1 MLWFQGSITRPSKF
15 SFSGLAALFRQAV
28 AERRVERRRAVAGAR
43 TRVGEVFDAWYAE
56 WRQLDDIPT
65 QNWAN
70 PDFAQALVRERAA
83 YRLLA
88 GTLRSARLDALP
100 E

>member
-1 MLWFQGSITRPSKF
+1 MLWFQGSITRPSKY
-15 SFSGLAALFRQAV
+15 SFASLAARFRQAV
-28 AERRVERRRAVAGAR
+28 AERRVERRRAVAEAH

-56 WRQLDDIPT
+56 WRRLDEIPA

-88 GTLRSARLDALP
+88 GTLRTVRLESLP
-100 E
+100 G